1 MYLTS
6 FNAPTHCIGWQIMRS
21 IAFQGPGHV
30 LGNNT
35 PKWTDSVNS
44 SVNFM
49 TQFYWAQKNTNIT
62 THHRYLELKTPIVPP
77 CQCNI
82 DHTTWGFIVV
92 VFYFLFQPSLK
103 WLRQLVS
110 TIFSFPWRLY
120 QCLNATLFPATSEFM
135 SKIVFPYIQ
144 IHIFLTH
151 GFFNLQK

>member
-6 FNAPTHCIGWQIMRS
+6 FNAPTHCNGWQIMHS

-35 PKWTDSVNS
+35 PKWTDSFNS
-44 SVNFM
+44 SVNFI

-92 VFYFLFQPSLK
+92 VFYVWMSSYFSNFAPLSKINWLYLCSNISGLSVLFYWSICLIFRQNNRLFLFL
-103 WLRQLVS
+103 QLCRK
-110 TIFSFPWRLY
+110 TW
-120 QCLNATLFPATSEFM
+120 N
-135 SKIVFPYIQ
+135 
-144 IHIFLTH
+144 
-151 GFFNLQK
+151 